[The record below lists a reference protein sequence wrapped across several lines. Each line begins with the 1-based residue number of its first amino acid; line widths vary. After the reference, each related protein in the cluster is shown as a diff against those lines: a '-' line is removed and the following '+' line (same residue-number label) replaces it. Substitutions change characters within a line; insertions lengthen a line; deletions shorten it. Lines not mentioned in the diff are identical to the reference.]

1 VKLAH
6 VYVNHEGLIFQRGRI
21 FPESFALPMY
31 AAHFKRPTRYLW
43 FLIRNYVLRREGAR
57 IPSALWVVDNLSAGN
72 YFHWISECLPRLLVA
87 EHEFPL
93 ETTLVLPRGYAR
105 DAYVQFSL
113 KAFPRISNIEWI
125 EDDSNVRVHRLAFV
139 RRPTPSNVFDAELIN
154 DVGRR
159 LRELAGAPSAEERI
173 YFSRADARHR
183 RAVNEEDVVR
193 VLRSHGF
200 RIVRM
205 DPRKPEEQVRAVGGA
220 KVICGVHGAAL
231 TNLIFMPS
239 GGEVLEFR
247 HPRDE
252 LFPACY
258 GPLAVARG
266 HTYRAQLCEP
276 VQDSHDWIP
285 LNHSNL
291 IVDLDVL
298 RDNLRR
304 LPDSC

>member
-1 VKLAH
+1 VERAH
-6 VYVNHEGLIFQRGRI
+6 VYVNHEGLIFRRGRI
-21 FPESFALPMY
+21 SRESFALPMY
-31 AAHFKRPTRYLW
+31 AAHFKRPTRYVW
-43 FLIRNYVLRREGAR
+43 FLIRNYVLRREGATV
-57 IPSALWVVDNLSAGN
+57 PSALWVIDNLSTGN

-93 ETTLVLPRGYAR
+93 ETTLMLPRSYER

-113 KAFPRISNIEWI
+113 KAFPRIANIEWI
-125 EDDSNVRVHRLAFV
+125 EEDSRVRVHRLAFV
-139 RRPTPSNVFDAELIN
+139 PRPTSNNVFDAELID

-159 LRELAGAPSAEERI
+159 LRELAGTPSAGKRI
-173 YFSRADARHR
+173 YFSRADAEHR

-193 VLRSHGF
+193 VLRSHDF
-200 RIVRM
+200 RILRV
-205 DPRKPEEQVRAVGGA
+205 DPRAPQEQVRAAAGA
-220 KVICGVHGAAL
+220 KVIFGVHGAAL

-285 LNHSNL
+285 LNRSDL

-298 RDNLRR
+298 RDNLRL
-304 LPDSC
+304 LPDGC